1 MHCAWPTNDASIS
14 PELYELVFVRVDG
27 LTEFVSLEVAKV
39 ASMADCIAG
48 ATMSCSKWIIVGA
61 HVCTVVR
68 NVANR
73 VYVETMETIWFEAVE
88 LGVDDCCFVIVWLL
102 EVDTARDRLSF
113 YWGHHADCSFDFHLI
128 LATLAVA
135 LSLSWS
141 GKLWDVD
148 EVSVDKI
155 VIGIFAPAFD
165 SEVEIV
171 ARMEF
176 VLRVEF

>member
-1 MHCAWPTNDASIS
+1 LH
-14 PELYELVFVRVDG
+14 ELVFVRVDG

-39 ASMADCIAG
+39 TNMADCIAG
-48 ATMSCSKWIIVGA
+48 ATMSCSKWIIVLA
-61 HVCTVVR
+61 HVSTVVR
-68 NVANR
+68 NIAKLVDVDSMDTVRLKA
-73 VYVETMETIWFEAVE
+73 IE

-128 LATLAVA
+128 LTTLAVA

-141 GKLWDVD
+141 GKLWDID

-155 VIGIFAPAFD
+155 GIGIFAPAFD
-165 SEVEIV
+165 LEGEIM